1 MADTPIES
9 MRIRT
14 PPSIEDDVII
24 IEVDRS
30 MHAKD
35 IKTLQDYKN
44 KIKYA
49 DKMIDVCVNRM
60 IFIAGFLIVFAY
72 YGFII

>member
-14 PPSIEDDVII
+14 PPSTEDDVII
-24 IEVDRS
+24 IEVNRS
-30 MHAKD
+30 VHPNDMKSLHEFKD
-35 IKTLQDYKN
+35 
-44 KIKYA
+44 KIKHS
-49 DKMIDVCVNRM
+49 DKMIDMCVNRM
-60 IFIAGFLIVFAY
+60 IFVAGFLIVFAY

>member
-1 MADTPIES
+1 MTDMPIES

-14 PPSIEDDVII
+14 PLLIEDDIII

-30 MHAKD
+30 IHAKD
-35 IKTLQDYKN
+35 MKDFNEYKN
-44 KIKYA
+44 RIKDA
-49 DKMIDVCVNRM
+49 NKMVDICVNRM
-60 IFIAGFLIVFAY
+60 IFVSGFIIIFAY

>member
-1 MADTPIES
+1 MTDMPIES

-14 PPSIEDDVII
+14 PLLIEDDIII

-30 MHAKD
+30 IHAKD
-35 IKTLQDYKN
+35 MKDFNEYNI
-44 KIKYA
+44 
-49 DKMIDVCVNRM
+49 CVNRM
-60 IFIAGFLIVFAY
+60 IFVSGFIIIFAY

>member
-44 KIKYA
+44 KNKHA

-60 IFIAGFLIVFAY
+60 IFVAGFLIVFAY